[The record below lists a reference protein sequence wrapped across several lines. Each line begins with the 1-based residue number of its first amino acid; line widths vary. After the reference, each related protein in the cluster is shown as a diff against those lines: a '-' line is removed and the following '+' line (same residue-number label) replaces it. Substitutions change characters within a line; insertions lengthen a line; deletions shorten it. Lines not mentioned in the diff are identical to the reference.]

1 LAKAARAKP
10 GQPVGPKKMHLPA
23 GILPKIGEATTVDRN
38 DVKAR

>member
-1 LAKAARAKP
+1 VVPTPL
-10 GQPVGPKKMHLPA
+10 HLPA